1 MLESNLYTLAK
12 LQQPQQKPDLNNTFQ
27 FSEKINADIVEIQ
40 NIIGKVNVRLLYGIL
55 KKIIRLD
62 IQITQVD
69 KVDDSELFSY
79 LLSGINNHTFD
90 SDFITYFSYY
100 QSLLRLGYTR
110 QRLYRIIEEIQNYKE
125 ADSTSVLIDLA
136 MIKGVHDPEGKNFVE
151 SLIEFNEIEDWQL
164 EIIKSKSSIDL
175 SDLFETKI

>member
-1 MLESNLYTLAK
+1 ME
-12 LQQPQQKPDLNNTFQ
+12 D
-27 FSEKINADIVEIQ
+27 
-40 NIIGKVNVRLLYGIL
+40 
-55 KKIIRLD
+55 
-62 IQITQVD
+62 VD
-69 KVDDSELFSY
+69 KVQDGELLSY
-79 LLSGINNHTFD
+79 VISGINNRTLDFD
-90 SDFITYFSYY
+90 FVTHFSHY
-100 QSLLRLGYTR
+100 QSLLKKGYTR
-110 QRLYRIIEEIQNYKE
+110 QRLYRIMEEVQNYKE